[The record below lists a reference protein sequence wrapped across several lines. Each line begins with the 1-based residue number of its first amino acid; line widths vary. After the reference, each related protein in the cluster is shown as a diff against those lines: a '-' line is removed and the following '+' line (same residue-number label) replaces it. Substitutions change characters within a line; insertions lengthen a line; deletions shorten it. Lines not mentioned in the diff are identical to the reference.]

1 MDILTFSVTAHST
14 SSLEISLGIQTPYD
28 MTYDLTDALQTIED
42 ETDETSIETK
52 ARNVERLAIAKAQVL
67 WMNGRG
73 QKSVRFSSPSL
84 TLQFHLASDGSYYM
98 SRYVNNLF
106 LSTSTLT
113 LLSAIHKALYNAQND
128 LSVLMAWLKKKK
140 AIELIEMPEH
150 VRDRRIFTAYV
161 EALSRERFD
170 LSSRLKDADLA
181 A

>member
-1 MDILTFSVTAHST
+1 MDILTYSITAHSA
-14 SSLEISLGIQTPYD
+14 SSLEISLGIQTAYD
-28 MTYDLTDALQTIED
+28 MTYDLTDALQAIED
-42 ETDETSIETK
+42 ETDDTSVETK

-73 QKSVRFSSPSL
+73 QKSVRFCSPRL

-106 LSTSTLT
+106 LTTSNLK
-113 LLSAIHKALYNAQND
+113 LLSAINTLLHNVEND

-150 VRDRRIFTAYV
+150 VRDRRIFSQFV
-161 EALSRERFD
+161 EALPWERFD
-170 LSSRLKDADLA
+170 LSFRLKDAEVA